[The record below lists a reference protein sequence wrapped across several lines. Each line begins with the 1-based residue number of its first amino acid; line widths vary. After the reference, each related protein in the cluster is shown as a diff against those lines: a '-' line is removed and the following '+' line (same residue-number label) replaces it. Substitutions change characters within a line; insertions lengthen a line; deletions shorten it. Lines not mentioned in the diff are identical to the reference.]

1 MLNQKRLIVSH
12 APFWHDGSSI
22 AQRNFNIIIA
32 AMLAV
37 IPGILQYGMPAVAV
51 VSLSISTAMVWELLI
66 NRMRKSPATIG
77 DGNAAVI
84 GLMFAMLIPAT
95 TPWWVVLTGT
105 CVSVVIGKQIFGGL
119 GGNPFNP
126 ALIGF
131 AILRVSWGD
140 FFDFSEALVAYDLDF
155 SMIYPLSA
163 LKFFGADEAVKTY
176 SVCDMFIGKEAGG
189 IGSTCG
195 IGLVIGGF
203 YLIAKGIIRW
213 EIPVSFIGGI
223 FITAL
228 LFNFFGAPG
237 EYAGPLFHL
246 VTGYTL
252 IGAFFLAT
260 EDSSSP
266 VNFIAMLIYG
276 AGAGVL
282 TMLIRNIGAYIDG
295 VVFAILLMNLMNPLL
310 DKIRP
315 KALGKVK

>member
-12 APFWHDGSSI
+12 APFWHDGSSV
-22 AQRNFNIIIA
+22 AQRNVNIIAA

-37 IPGILQYGMPAVAV
+37 IPGILQYGFPAVAV
-51 VSLSISTAMVWELLI
+51 VSLSVSTAMVWELVI
-66 NRMRKSPATIG
+66 NRLRKVPATIG

-95 TPWWVVLTGT
+95 TPWWVVLVGT
-105 CVSVVIGKQIFGGL
+105 FVSVVIGKQIFGGL

-140 FFDFSEALVAYDLDF
+140 FFDFNEALVMYDPDF

-163 LKFFGADEAVKTY
+163 LKFFGAEEALRTY
-176 SVCDMFIGKEAGG
+176 SAWGMFMGQEAGG
-189 IGSTCG
+189 IGSACG
-195 IGLVIGGF
+195 MGLLVGGL
-203 YLIAKGIIRW
+203 YLIIRGMIRW
-213 EIPVSFIGGI
+213 EIPVSFLLGI
-223 FITAL
+223 FVTSL
-228 LFNFFGAPG
+228 LFKFFGAPG
-237 EYAGPLFHL
+237 QYAGPLFHL
-246 VTGYTL
+246 ATGYTL

-266 VNFIAMLIYG
+266 VNFVPMLIYG
-276 AGAGVL
+276 AGAGVM
-282 TMLIRNIGAYIDG
+282 TILIRNIGAHIDG
-295 VVFAILLMNLMNPLL
+295 VVFAIILMNLMNPLL

-315 KALGKVK
+315 TALGRVK

>member
-12 APFWHDGSSI
+12 APFWHDGSSVS
-22 AQRNFNIIIA
+22 QRNFSIIAA

-37 IPGILQYGMPAVAV
+37 IPGIFQFGIPAVAV
-51 VSLSISTAMVWELLI
+51 VSFSMATAMIWELLI
-66 NRMRKSPATIG
+66 NRMTKRPASIG

-105 CVSVVIGKQIFGGL
+105 FVSVVIGKQIFGGL

-126 ALIGF
+126 ALIGL

-140 FFDFSEALVAYDLDF
+140 FFDFNEALVAYDPNF
-155 SMIYPLSA
+155 SMVYPLSA
-163 LKFFGADEAVKTY
+163 LKFFGADEAVKTF
-176 SVCDMFIGKEAGG
+176 SASDMFIGREAGG
-189 IGSTCG
+189 IGATCG
-195 IGLVIGGF
+195 IGLVIGGA
-203 YLIAKGIIRW
+203 YLILRGIIRW

-223 FITAL
+223 FFTAL
-228 LFNFFGAPG
+228 LFKFFGSPG
-237 EYAGPLFHL
+237 EYAGPVFHL

-252 IGAFFLAT
+252 IGAFYLAT

-266 VNFIAMLIYG
+266 VNFIPMLIYG
-276 AGAGVL
+276 AGAGIL
-282 TMLIRNIGAYIDG
+282 TILIRNIGAYIDG

-315 KALGKVK
+315 KASGKVK

>member
-12 APFWHDGSSI
+12 APFWHDGSSV
-22 AQRNFNIIIA
+22 AQRNVNIIAA

-37 IPGILQYGMPAVAV
+37 IPGILQYGFPAVAV
-51 VSLSISTAMVWELLI
+51 VSLSVSTAMVWELVI
-66 NRMRKSPATIG
+66 NRLRKVPATIG

-95 TPWWVVLTGT
+95 TPWWVVLVGT
-105 CVSVVIGKQIFGGL
+105 FVSVVIGKQIFGGL

-140 FFDFSEALVAYDLDF
+140 FFDFNEALVMYDPDF

-163 LKFFGADEAVKTY
+163 LKFFGAEEALRTY
-176 SVCDMFIGKEAGG
+176 SAWGMFMGREAGG
-189 IGSTCG
+189 IGSACG
-195 IGLVIGGF
+195 MGLLVGGL
-203 YLIAKGIIRW
+203 YLIIRGMIRW
-213 EIPVSFIGGI
+213 EIPVSFLLGI
-223 FITAL
+223 FVTSL
-228 LFNFFGAPG
+228 LFKFFGAPG
-237 EYAGPLFHL
+237 QYAGPLFHL
-246 VTGYTL
+246 ATGYTL

-266 VNFIAMLIYG
+266 VNFVPMLIYG
-276 AGAGVL
+276 AGAGVM
-282 TMLIRNIGAYIDG
+282 TILIRNIGAHIDG
-295 VVFAILLMNLMNPLL
+295 VVFAIILMNLMNPLL

-315 KALGKVK
+315 TALGRVK

>member
-12 APFWHDGSSI
+12 APFWHDGSSV
-22 AQRNFNIIIA
+22 AQRNVNIIAA

-37 IPGILQYGMPAVAV
+37 IPGILQYGFPAVAV
-51 VSLSISTAMVWELLI
+51 VSLSVSTAMVWELVI
-66 NRMRKSPATIG
+66 NRLRKVPATIG

-95 TPWWVVLTGT
+95 TPWWVVLVGT
-105 CVSVVIGKQIFGGL
+105 FVSVVIGKQIFGGL

-140 FFDFSEALVAYDLDF
+140 FFDFNEALVMYDPDF

-163 LKFFGADEAVKTY
+163 LKFFGAEEALRTY
-176 SVCDMFIGKEAGG
+176 SAWGMFMGREAGG
-189 IGSTCG
+189 IGSACG
-195 IGLVIGGF
+195 MGLLVGGI
-203 YLIAKGIIRW
+203 YLIIRGMIRW
-213 EIPVSFIGGI
+213 EIPVSFLLGI
-223 FITAL
+223 FVTSL
-228 LFNFFGAPG
+228 LFKFFGAPG
-237 EYAGPLFHL
+237 QYAGPLFHL
-246 VTGYTL
+246 ATGYTL

-266 VNFIAMLIYG
+266 VNFVPMLIYG
-276 AGAGVL
+276 AGAGVM
-282 TMLIRNIGAYIDG
+282 TILIRNIGAHIDG
-295 VVFAILLMNLMNPLL
+295 VVFAIILMNLMNPLL

-315 KALGKVK
+315 TALGRVK